1 MLSHASHVF
10 WPFWGV
16 LPHWL
21 SCMTCLGPW
30 APAGWPWGWPNRA
43 GWAKQQSNHGYRCPE
58 TKVHIRLD
66 QEMKKKPSLRA
77 NMYFNSW
84 NMHIKAKSTQSI
96 AIPISS
102 YCITVAPIT
111 QLWVIMPPC
120 FIEGKLPW
128 FLPGGMLLPWVT
140 RNTTAVWL
148 VTRHQLPHIV
158 SRIPMLLLFFL
169 APTCPSTRLLPFLV
183 TLVMFTGSA
192 SLSIAVC
199 L

>member
-58 TKVHIRLD
+58 TKVHIRPGN
-66 QEMKKKPSLRA
+66 EKKNLHSGQTCTLT
-77 NMYFNSW
+77 
-84 NMHIKAKSTQSI
+84 HETC
-96 AIPISS
+96 ISKRNPPNQLQCS

-120 FIEGKLPW
+120 FVEGKLPW

-148 VTRHQLPHIV
+148 ETRHQLPHIV

-192 SLSIAVC
+192 SLSIVVC

>member
-1 MLSHASHVF
+1 MLHGSWMIMDQSPSRTSTEVLGPTMAPPHGSENMKLFKNPMVCCHAESCFPCF

-58 TKVHIRLD
+58 TKVHIRPGN
-66 QEMKKKPSLRA
+66 EKKPSLRA

-96 AIPISS
+96 A
-102 YCITVAPIT
+102 
-111 QLWVIMPPC
+111 M
-120 FIEGKLPW
+120 
-128 FLPGGMLLPWVT
+128 FLLYHSGS
-140 RNTTAVWL
+140 NY
-148 VTRHQLPHIV
+148 
-158 SRIPMLLLFFL
+158 
-169 APTCPSTRLLPFLV
+169 PTLSNHAS
-183 TLVMFTGSA
+183 MFRWG
-192 SLSIAVC
+192 
-199 L
+199 